1 MTTSSLRAL
10 PMGVLTVLVL
20 GVLMSHADIAYR
32 LRGVMP
38 VGSTKLFLGALTC
51 LTIGTL
57 VRSVLSPRLRARIV
71 GLYKAHVSVIVPLLG
86 IVCFT
91 FISAF
96 VPTANW
102 REGATY
108 ALLPVHDTL
117 TVLLSMLLVLERKR
131 LGFVRVSLI
140 VAFVLLLGSIAVD
153 VMRPGTFSVIT
164 FRAGGFPVNPN
175 GGAFVLIVLACTIV
189 RFDHFRWF
197 DLGVMLLTALGVL
210 ATLSRGGVLLFAFL
224 LLGYV
229 GAIVLRSRGGAVRR
243 VGRLVSIAAA
253 CVVAAFAM
261 SAIMQRG
268 TLFSLDSDRLEIF
281 RGREEALTG
290 QDLRF
295 KALATWWGY
304 VEQAPIIGH
313 GSGFTMDD
321 LGGTREGPHNIYLQ
335 QWVNSGIGGL
345 VCYVWLLI
353 AATRLFWIRRYMPGL
368 MFMGLMFIEG
378 VVSHNLFDERVFLLP
393 LGIMLTL
400 SYQAATAPVVARP
413 RERVLQP
420 PLSSLSLR
428 MSLKAGQREHYRPT

>member
-10 PMGVLTVLVL
+10 PMGVLTILVL

-38 VGSTKLFLGALTC
+38 VGSTKLFLASLTC
-51 LTIGTL
+51 LTVGTL
-57 VRSVLSPRLRARIV
+57 VRSVLSPSLRARIV

-96 VPTANW
+96 LPTANW
-102 REGATY
+102 REDATY

-117 TVLLSMLLVLERKR
+117 TVLLSMLLALERKR
-131 LGFVRVSLI
+131 LGFLRASLI
-140 VAFVLLLGSIAVD
+140 VAFFLLLGSIAAD

-175 GGAFVLIVLACTIV
+175 GAAFVLIVLACTIV
-189 RFDHFRWF
+189 RFDRFRWF
-197 DLGVMLLTALGVL
+197 DLGVLLLTALGVM

-224 LLGYV
+224 LVGYV
-229 GAIVLRSRGGAVRR
+229 AAIVVRSRGGAVRR

-253 CVVAAFAM
+253 GVVAAVAM
-261 SAIMQRG
+261 STIMQRG
-268 TLFSLDSDRLEIF
+268 TIFSLDSDRLKIF
-281 RGREEALTG
+281 QGHEEALTG
-290 QDLRF
+290 QDARF
-295 KALATWWGY
+295 QALSTWWPY
-304 VEQAPIIGH
+304 VQESPLLGH
-313 GSGFTMDD
+313 GTGFTMDD

-353 AATRLFWIRRYMPGL
+353 AATRLFWVRRYMPGL

-413 RERVLQP
+413 RAGVVQA

-428 MSLKAGQREHYRPT
+428 MSMTAEQREHYRPT